1 MELCHQAASRPNVII
16 TLPLFVYGSLAPET
30 HTCMCYIAQFV
41 SGSAFFSG
49 LEVPTHIRSD
59 HRTSPVESRQPQTL
73 ERGASRSATDVGH
86 DDQFKN
92 RDTGEFNPI
101 FLDLAY

>member
-1 MELCHQAASRPNVII
+1 
-16 TLPLFVYGSLAPET
+16 
-30 HTCMCYIAQFV
+30 MCYIVQFV
-41 SGSAFFSG
+41 SGSAFVSG
-49 LEVPTHIRSD
+49 LEVLTHIRSD

-86 DDQFKN
+86 DNQFKN

-101 FLDLAY
+101 FLDLAH